1 MTPYACDMTSIFETA
16 YLPQR
21 PLASDAKSGAYR
33 RYGREQALT
42 KHYIESNPKA
52 LKSLIVIDRDST
64 DTLHAVSVT
73 DLPAPLYTVANVH
86 TGTGHIVYGLK
97 NPVCLTDAGSRRPV
111 NLLARVEQGLNEHF
125 GGDPAYL
132 NGITKNPLFP
142 PLGNLTTEYE
152 SRLYSLA
159 ELATPLADL
168 GLLAPSNARKR
179 LFLSSVGRNVS
190 LFETVR
196 QIAYR
201 DIRDHFADIPN
212 GGWDRRVFQIA
223 WEINETEI
231 ANEFSAGG
239 LSASEV
245 KSLARS
251 ISRWTAR
258 KFTPQT
264 FQARQKYL
272 AEIATKKSAENRNK
286 EKAVHEWLLQNQ

>member
-1 MTPYACDMTSIFETA
+1 MTDYAGDMTSKFEVA

-21 PLASDAKSGAYR
+21 PLASDAKSGSYR
-33 RYGREQALT
+33 RYAREQALT

-52 LKSLIVIDRDST
+52 LKSLIVIDSDHS

-97 NPVCLTDAGSRRPV
+97 DPVCLTDAGSRKPV

-159 ELATPLADL
+159 ELASPLADL

-190 LFETVR
+190 LFETTR
-196 QIAYR
+196 QWAYR
-201 DIRDHFADIPN
+201 AIRESYADIPT
-212 GGWDRRVFQIA
+212 GGWDQRVFQFA

-251 ISRWTAR
+251 ISRWTGR
-258 KFTPQT
+258 KFSAQA
-264 FQARQKYL
+264 FQARQEFLSKK
-272 AEIATKKSAENRNK
+272 ATEKTSK
-286 EKAVHEWLLQNQ
+286 EREVFEWLLENQ